1 MAAILTEF
9 EDKSYGLLIKT
20 YDQTK
25 LQPKTGLPFTIT
37 IQCDVPGGII
47 KTELIRVTLTPNIT
61 FANDMTTAI
70 QWRPNTKTWQI
81 RANTKGGSITQITTT
96 WQTNY
101 MKLIFNE
108 LTKPIFYEA
117 IVEIKNST
125 DVTNLNQMS
134 LFPKYFISTTPGNLN
149 IYGLDGIKSGLLAR
163 TYYYLTSALLERVGI
178 NMVNEFEKYHTFG
191 GDLNGKIEGL
201 LTAMMAELVPLQIT
215 DRSTF
220 GPDLGKIDFVEL
232 QQTLVI
238 PFRDL
243 VNHLNEPLV
252 DREAIAILLRN
263 SATLTLIKATILL
276 REISEYISQTTSEI
290 VDQTT
295 VDNIFKAI
303 ESILKEIRNFSTI
316 PSDIN
321 NIVTTIKNL
330 ETGITALGTKI
341 DVKTSEIISKNKDEI
356 VSKGDQII
364 SQLKTS
370 ISTKGEE
377 VLTELKGNTINK
389 IESKGNESISKTKDN
404 ITASELIV
412 KNNISS
418 AQNALQDYIKSSETE
433 VLTELKGN
441 TINKIESKGNESISK
456 TKDNI
461 TASEL
466 IVKNDILSAR
476 NALQDYIKS
485 SEIAGTQKSELKGN
499 QIIKDVKDE
508 IKLSDGR
515 IGSNVDSKI
524 NVLTGVIQKEIMDTQ
539 DLELKRIND
548 LKQVLSN
555 LHEKLYDILTTKDGF
570 DFDRFNEL
578 KMLIKNIIIN
588 SEGNGNIDLVDQVN
602 ELDRNLKIMHDDL
615 LNSENGKINN
625 SILIRM
631 FNILKNMEL
640 IDLGGSANNNSS
652 QIITS
657 TGLRLFSEGN
667 KILTSNKL
675 GSTLY
680 LNGILINYVVGDLDD
695 YGDYLV
701 TDDNCIL
708 THTGKFDEYNICN
721 NLTVRVWY
729 KSDKEKDFYVNKY
742 KTKFF
747 GSFDTAPILFSTLGI
762 GMKNNG
768 LTFLN
773 QEDNDIAGVST
784 NVPFS
789 PNEESI
795 IIAEQFLN
803 GVTIYKCYGDLVQ
816 YGDYVITDDSTIL
829 TDLSSYTEINICI
842 GLTIRVWERPIL
854 RKYYNLKEGKVFIGS
869 FRTKPTLFTA

>member
-163 TYYYLTSALLERVGI
+163 TYYYLTSALLERVGM
-178 NMVNEFEKYHTFG
+178 NMVNEFEKYATLG

-370 ISTKGEE
+370 ISTKGE
-377 VLTELKGNTINK
+377 
-389 IESKGNESISKTKDN
+389 
-404 ITASELIV
+404 
-412 KNNISS
+412 
-418 AQNALQDYIKSSETE
+418 E